1 MVTLTGRASSYFKP
15 KSVRWAGMSTPIVDP
30 QKLDWLLNH
39 GVEEILPSKEVFRE
53 KLLRGE
59 RIRLYYGIDPTG
71 PTIHIGHLIP
81 LMKVAELQELGHE
94 IIILIGDFT
103 GMIGDPT
110 DKGAT
115 RKQLTRE
122 QVLENCRL
130 YKEQIGHIIKFD
142 GPNAAQLR
150 FNSDWL
156 AKLTFAEVIE
166 LSAHFTVQQM
176 IERDMFEKRIAEGKP
191 VHLHEF
197 FYPLMQGYD
206 SVALDVDLEVG
217 GNDQTFN
224 MLAGRTLLREM
235 KSKEKFVMRC
245 RLLTDPTGK
254 KMGKSEGNMIAL
266 TDSPTDAYGKIMSWT
281 DGMIIPGFEI
291 LTKLSQ
297 AEVDAR
303 KARIEAGENPMVFK
317 RELAELVVAWAFSPE
332 GARQAAEHFTQV
344 HQQGERPEE
353 MAEVKVEEAELPI
366 LDLLVRTNIVP
377 SKSEARRQVEQKAVR
392 VDDVVIE
399 DINASIALHDGLV
412 IQKGKRSFVKII
424 K

>member
-1 MVTLTGRASSYFKP
+1 
-15 KSVRWAGMSTPIVDP
+15 MSTPIVDP

-39 GVEEILPSKEVFRE
+39 GVEEILPSKEAFRE

-156 AKLTFAEVIE
+156 AKLSFAEVIE

-206 SVALDVDLEVG
+206 SVALDVDLEIG

-266 TDSPTDAYGKIMSWT
+266 TDSPIDAYGKIMSWT
-281 DGMIIPGFEI
+281 DGMIMPGFEI

-317 RELAELVVAWAFSPE
+317 RELAELVVAWAFSAE
-332 GARQAAEHFTQV
+332 GAKQAAEHFTQV